1 MAAPY
6 SPDLRTRVVAAAA
19 GGQTCRQIAKVFSM
33 APSTVSNWTRR
44 LRETGSPA
52 ALPMGGKRPFAL
64 AQHRDWV
71 LARVAER
78 PDLTLLELKAELAGR
93 GVLVSV
99 FAIWHFL
106 KRQGISF
113 NVWPAPFAKQLLRSD
128 HTSVCVNVCGPS
140 GIAVAK
146 MEIRA
151 FRSLIKTSA

>member
-78 PDLTLLELKAELAGR
+78 PDITLSELKAELKDR
-93 GVLVSV
+93 GVTVSV

-106 KRQGISF
+106 RRQGVSF
-113 NVWPAPFAKQLLRSD
+113 KKSLHASEQDRADVARRRQRWKQYQGKIDPRRL
-128 HTSVCVNVCGPS
+128 V
-140 GIAVAK
+140 
-146 MEIRA
+146 
-151 FRSLIKTSA
+151 F

>member
-6 SPDLRTRVVAAAA
+6 SSDLRTRGVAAAA

-33 APSTVSNWTRR
+33 ASSTVSNWTRR
-44 LRETGSPA
+44 LRETGRPA

-71 LARVAER
+71 LARVAET
-78 PDLTLLELKAELAGR
+78 PDLTLLELKAELKDR

-106 KRQGISF
+106 KRQGVSF
-113 NVWPAPFAKQLLRSD
+113 K
-128 HTSVCVNVCGPS
+128 
-140 GIAVAK
+140 
-146 MEIRA
+146 
-151 FRSLIKTSA
+151 

>member
-6 SPDLRTRVVAAAA
+6 SSDLRARVVAAAA

-33 APSTVSNWTRR
+33 APSTVSNWARR

-71 LARVAER
+71 LARVAET
-78 PDLTLLELKAELAGR
+78 PDLTLLELKAELKDR
-93 GVLVSV
+93 GVVVSM

-113 NVWPAPFAKQLLRSD
+113 KKKPACQRARSRG
-128 HTSVCVNVCGPS
+128 CGEAPGTVEAIS
-140 GIAVAK
+140 GQD
-146 MEIRA
+146 
-151 FRSLIKTSA
+151 